1 VTSSELSEGVDISV
15 FFAATTNHSS
25 LIFTKLWLI
34 SAPLF
39 ASIADPATKRGR
51 ILPPTLVRFET
62 QFAFSRYLLP
72 NLWQCDRRGCQ
83 ADGVLLLAIS
93 MLSLDA
99 LIESL

>member
-62 QFAFSRYLLP
+62 QFAFRDTSFRISGNATEEAVKPTESCYSQYLCF
-72 NLWQCDRRGCQ
+72 LWT
-83 ADGVLLLAIS
+83 L
-93 MLSLDA
+93 
-99 LIESL
+99 

>member
-1 VTSSELSEGVDISV
+1 MNSAGNQLLSRPGLTNDQNAGV
-15 FFAATTNHSS
+15 ARATRT
-25 LIFTKLWLI
+25 
-34 SAPLF
+34 
-39 ASIADPATKRGR
+39 DPATDRGR
-51 ILPPTLVRFET
+51 IFPPTLVRFET